1 MGGIICFALILLFSG
16 AYTLTIYELYYMF
29 FIKFDNRLLGRV
41 LYVIYFIFTATMSL
55 VRISPHIIIPL
66 NITLLLCLTL
76 VYRATIKTRVLVCIG
91 VVAAL
96 MSIEVAVPVLV
107 QAITGGNIN
116 QIIHDHFLSLLMMA
130 VIKVVPYIL
139 IKIYKL
145 KKNYGIQFVEY
156 NASIPLRIY
165 AMFLI
170 VPVGSIFLIDFLFS
184 ISDIVSDK
192 QSGFVLL
199 VVLIVNIIYI
209 HLYAKLLE
217 LFEMEYESKILNR
230 QLALYGSQYQLMES
244 KMKEYRELK
253 HNMKHDIHA
262 IVAKLRSRDIQN
274 IENAELEQ
282 WVDDIIGEV
291 NVNYTTCNALNI
303 ILNYYYNK
311 AVKEKI
317 KMVIVVDVVE
327 DIIIDDRAI
336 FIIVGNL
343 LENALE
349 ACEEN
354 SDGWVKIQITQQ
366 YDNLQFRVS
375 NPIYKM
381 LKWEEGIPRT
391 SKEQKNQ
398 HGFGLKSVKRIVEE
412 SDGFFKVS
420 TKEGVFIVEIIL

>member
-1 MGGIICFALILLFSG
+1 M
-16 AYTLTIYELYYMF
+16 TIYELYNIF
-29 FIKFDNRLLGRV
+29 LGKIEKV
-41 LYVIYFIFTATMSL
+41 LFGGFLYTIYFVFTTIMSL
-55 VRISPHIIIPL
+55 VRVSPYIIISL

-76 VYRATIKTRVLVCIG
+76 VYHATMKTRIVVCGG
-91 VVAAL
+91 VVVAL
-96 MSIEVAVPVLV
+96 MAIEVAVPVFV
-107 QAITGGNIN
+107 QSIIGGGISE
-116 QIIHDHFLSLLMMA
+116 IIQDDFLALLMMA

-156 NASIPLRIY
+156 NSSIPLRIY
-165 AMFLI
+165 VMLLI

-184 ISDIVSDK
+184 VSEVVSDK
-192 QSGFVLL
+192 QSIFILL
-199 VVLIVNIIYI
+199 IVMIVNIIYI
-209 HLYAKLLE
+209 QLYAKLLE
-217 LFEMEYESKILNR
+217 LFEMKYESKILNR
-230 QLALYGSQYQLMES
+230 QLSLYARQYQLMES

-262 IVAKLRSRDIQN
+262 IVAKLRFRDIQN

-282 WVDDIIGEV
+282 WVDDIIGEI

-317 KMVIVVDVVE
+317 KMVIGVDVVE
-327 DIIIDDRAI
+327 NIIIDERVI

-349 ACEEN
+349 ACEGN
-354 SDGWVKIQITQQ
+354 DDSWVKIQITQQ

-375 NPIYKM
+375 NPIYTT
-381 LKWEEGIPRT
+381 LKWEDGIPKT
-391 SKEQKNQ
+391 SKNQKDQ
-398 HGFGLKSVKRIVEE
+398 HGFGLKSVKKIVEE
-412 SDGFFKVS
+412 REGFFKVS
-420 TKEGVFIVEIIL
+420 IKEGTFIVEIIL

>member
-1 MGGIICFALILLFSG
+1 MGEIIRFALILVFSWS
-16 AYTLTIYELYYMF
+16 YTLIIYELYCMF
-29 FIKFDNRLLGRV
+29 FVKAENRLLGRV
-41 LYVIYFIFTATMSL
+41 LYVIYFVFTTTTSL

-66 NITLLLCLTL
+66 NIVISFCLTL

-116 QIIHDHFLSLLMMA
+116 QIIQDDFLSLLMMA

-145 KKNYGIQFVEY
+145 KKNYGIQFVES

-209 HLYAKLLE
+209 QLYAKLLE
-217 LFEMEYESKILNR
+217 LFEMKYESKILNR

-262 IVAKLRSRDIQN
+262 IVAKLRFRDIQN
-274 IENAELEQ
+274 IENAEWEQ

-291 NVNYTTCNALNI
+291 DVNYTTSNALNI
-303 ILNYYYNK
+303 ILNYYYHQ
-311 AVKEKI
+311 AIKEKI
-317 KMVIVVDVVE
+317 KMVISVDVVE
-327 DIIIDDRAI
+327 EIIIDDRTLC
-336 FIIVGNL
+336 IIVGNL

-349 ACEEN
+349 ACEGN
-354 SDGWVKIQITQQ
+354 DDSWVKIQIIQQ

-375 NPIYKM
+375 NPIYKT
-381 LKWEEGIPRT
+381 LKWEEGIPKT

-398 HGFGLKSVKRIVEE
+398 HGVGLKSVKRIVREK
-412 SDGFFKVS
+412 DGFFEVS
-420 TKEGVFIVEIIL
+420 TKEGTFIVEIIL